1 MPDRIRTLDAGTV
14 MVVTDLHGDWAR
26 YRRYRDRFFELHE
39 AGRADVLL
47 FTGDLIHSEGPAE
60 TDRSL
65 EILLDLIELRRVL
78 GDRLI
83 VLLGNHEMPHLYH
96 VTLAKGDRTYTPRFE
111 AALGAQREVVLQFL
125 RALPFFVRTRGG
137 VTVCHAGA
145 FPDAG
150 DPQVWASLRAFNHEA
165 VLCAVEQRLPVG
177 ERPGLRR
184 ALAHIVGEP
193 YDRLA
198 REALAVTG
206 PDDPRY
212 DDYLI
217 GALVSNEP
225 KFDLLWSVL
234 FSTNEHEVGMA
245 AYTAQVEALLDALST
260 DYIPQRA
267 VVTGHIGCRGGSRIL
282 AGGCQM
288 RVASGAHAHPPSSAN
303 YLLLDAGQPVSD
315 AWELQSG
322 LRHL

>member
-1 MPDRIRTLDAGTV
+1 MPNRIRDLDAGTA
-14 MVVTDLHGDWAR
+14 MVVTDLHGDWGR
-26 YRRYRDRFFELHE
+26 YRWYRDRFLELHE

-65 EILLDLIELRRVL
+65 EILLDLIELREVL
-78 GDRLI
+78 GNRLI

-96 VTLAKGDRTYTPRFE
+96 VTLAKGDHTYTPRFE
-111 AALGAQREVVLQFL
+111 AALGAQREVVMEFL

-150 DPQVWASLRAFNHEA
+150 DPQVWESLRTFNHEA
-165 VLCAVEQRLPVG
+165 VLCAVEQRMPVG

-217 GALVSNEP
+217 GALVANEP

-234 FSTNEHEVGMA
+234 FSTNEQEIGMA
-245 AYTAQVEALLDALST
+245 AYAEQVVRLLEALSVDDA
-260 DYIPQRA
+260 PQRA
-267 VVTGHIGCRGGSRIL
+267 LVTGHIGCRGGTRIL
-282 AGGCQM
+282 AGGRQM
-288 RVASGAHAHPPSSAN
+288 RVASGTHAHPPDAAK
-303 YLLLDAGQPVSD
+303 YLLLDAAQPVSD
-315 AWELQSG
+315 AWALRSG
-322 LRHL
+322 VRSL